1 MPKRDYYDILG
12 VSRGAASDA
21 VKKAYRKLA
30 RQYHPDVAK
39 DKKTAEA
46 KMKELNEAY
55 AVLSNSQ
62 KKQAY
67 DQFGH
72 AAFDQTA
79 GFGQPFNSAQGQTK
93 THRAGPFTY
102 TYTTGGGLGDLF
114 GEDPESIFDLFFG
127 AGAGRPR
134 KGRDL
139 HLGLGIRFAD
149 AVKGAEREISVGRR
163 RLKIK
168 IPAGAQTGTELRFA
182 GEGAAA
188 SQKGAPA
195 GDLFLHLEVGSHPL
209 FRRVGADVWTEVE
222 INLVTAVLGG
232 VVEVPVVDPPEA
244 DGRGTAKLKIP
255 PGTQPGAE
263 FRLRGKGMP
272 RLRGPSASS
281 GLRPPG
287 GSGRGNCYIRIRV
300 KIPQKLTRE
309 QRGLWEKF
317 RKAGR

>member
-1 MPKRDYYDILG
+1 VPKRDYYDILG
-12 VSRGAASDA
+12 VSKGAASDA

-46 KMKELNEAY
+46 KMKEINEAY
-55 AVLSNSQ
+55 AVLSNPQ

-79 GFGQPFNSAQGQTK
+79 GFGQPFGFAQDRPFGFARGQAK
-93 THRAGPFTY
+93 TYRAGPFTY
-102 TYTTGGGLGDLF
+102 TYATGGGLGDLF
-114 GEDPESIFDLFFG
+114 GEGPESIFDLFFG
-127 AGAGRPR
+127 AGANRPR

-139 HLGLGIRFAD
+139 HLRLGVGFAD
-149 AVKGAEREISVGRR
+149 AVRGAEKEIAVGRR

-188 SQKGAPA
+188 SQKGLPA
-195 GDLFLHLEVGSHPL
+195 GDLFLHLEVESHPL
-209 FRRVGADVWTEVE
+209 FRRVGADVWTEVA
-222 INLVTAVLGG
+222 IDLVTAVLGG
-232 VVEVPVVDPPEA
+232 VVEVPVVDPSA
-244 DGRGTAKLKIP
+244 GSGQGTAKLKIP
-255 PGTQPGAE
+255 SGTQPGTE

-272 RLRGPSASS
+272 RLGGRSRGD
-281 GLRPPG
+281 G
-287 GSGRGNCYIRIRV
+287 YVRITV
-300 KIPQKLTRE
+300 KIPQKLSRE

-317 RKAGR
+317 RKAAR